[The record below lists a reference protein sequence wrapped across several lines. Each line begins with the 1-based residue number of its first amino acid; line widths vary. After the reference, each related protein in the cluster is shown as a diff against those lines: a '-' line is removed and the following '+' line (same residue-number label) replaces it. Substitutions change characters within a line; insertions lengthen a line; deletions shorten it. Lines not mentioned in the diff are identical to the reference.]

1 MNNHGSK
8 HHAFTSEPSESRRE
22 ERHDDRR
29 NGKREERREERRHRR
44 SHRYEEEDAIEAPD
58 TKRSSHRSHRRHDQ
72 ETDHSERHRHRAR
85 SQSRSPDR
93 DWEPDRTVV
102 KEKHRHRED
111 TYKGERKHRRKRSRS
126 QEYSVDPTP
135 TTPYAHELTDDY
147 DGHNSRKRRD
157 RDYGQE
163 DERERHE
170 RKRSRRGH
178 SPNYETVSDRHS
190 RSHESSKPQTPITP
204 SFHGPSSASRRGSM
218 AINGTS
224 QVQVPV
230 LAKPIPTGPRASMQQ
245 SRPVERAKE
254 REREAPKAPAN
265 KAEKDVHTLERE
277 ARDRERLQREMQRRA
292 FGAPKRK
299 GDGTK
304 QPSRR
309 VSYKYEDEDGL
320 DARRVEQ
327 EREAG
332 RWR

>member
-1 MNNHGSK
+1 MPSQVSLASQEGRRDMMTGAMESGKKGEKKGAIAALTVMRKKTPSK
-8 HHAFTSEPSESRRE
+8 HPILNALLTALIVATIRR
-22 ERHDDRR
+22 RITR
-29 NGKREERREERRHRR
+29 NVT
-44 SHRYEEEDAIEAPD
+44 D
-58 TKRSSHRSHRRHDQ
+58 TGPVPRVGAQ
-72 ETDHSERHRHRAR
+72 
-85 SQSRSPDR
+85 
-93 DWEPDRTVV
+93 TVIGNQT
-102 KEKHRHRED
+102 EQ
-111 TYKGERKHRRKRSRS
+111 KRSRS